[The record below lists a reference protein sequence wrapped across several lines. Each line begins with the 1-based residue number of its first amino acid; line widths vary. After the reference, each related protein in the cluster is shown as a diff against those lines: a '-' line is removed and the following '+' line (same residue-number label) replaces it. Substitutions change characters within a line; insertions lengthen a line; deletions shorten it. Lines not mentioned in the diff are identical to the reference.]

1 MATRKV
7 GLAIAVAAGVGCGD
21 EGSRGGA
28 TGLDP
33 SGIAVSGVDE
43 VGDEDDDDERLDLGG
58 DGESSSEMRDGCNYV
73 DVLFVI
79 DNSGSM
85 CLAQEGLAAVLPDLV
100 DAMFDALPA
109 DTDVHV
115 GLTTTTF
122 AMGGQHLESMC
133 WAHEND
139 EEVGQYYVTPDSAID
154 GNGFQGRLY
163 EHDGLRYFAGNT
175 SSDGDRDALRG
186 WFPAAATAIGCDG
199 GAFEFAAG
207 AAGFALSD
215 ANADTNAGFVRD
227 EGGVLVVFVLSDGID
242 LTPDATLDIHRDAV
256 LAAKSGCGSECIVT
270 AGLVNA
276 HCVPD
281 SDPMVWRF
289 LDSFDRPTI
298 WGDIKDPAGYADV
311 VETAMG
317 TAIVETCEA
326 IPPIG

>member
-1 MATRKV
+1 MDGRHV
-7 GLAIAVAAGVGCGD
+7 SLAILVAMGSACSGD
-21 EGSRGGA
+21 DRRPGA
-28 TGLDP
+28 ASIDP
-33 SGIAVSGVDE
+33 SGVAVSGIDD
-43 VGDEDDDDERLDLGG
+43 VGDETSDEERLDLGG
-58 DGESSSEMRDGCNYV
+58 ADTGSEVRDGCNYV

-122 AMGGQHLESMC
+122 AVGGQHLESMC
-133 WAHEND
+133 WAHETD
-139 EEVGQYYVTPDSAID
+139 AEVDDYYVAPSDPND
-154 GNGFQGRLY
+154 GNGYQGRLY
-163 EHDGLRYFAGNT
+163 EHDGRKFFAGNT
-175 SSDGDRDALRG
+175 STDSDRDDLRA
-186 WFPAAATAIGCDG
+186 WFPAAATAIGCSG

-215 ANADTNAGFVRD
+215 ANAATNAGFVRD

-242 LTPDATLDIHRDAV
+242 LTPDDSLDIHRDAV
-256 LAAKSGCGSECIVT
+256 LAAKAGCGSECIVT
-270 AGLVNA
+270 AGLLNA
-276 HCVPD
+276 HCVPE

-298 WGDIKDPAGYADV
+298 WGDIKDPAGYAAV

-317 TAIVETCEA
+317 SAIVETCEE
-326 IPPIG
+326 IPPAG